1 MFPTLCAKFDM
12 STKVILRGCY
22 YYQLMLLAAK
32 VSLDTII
39 KEVNEL
45 KTGMQNT
52 TKEYETHKQDV
63 LGHFLA
69 EAGNKVDMLGTF
81 LVRFRISELKVWA
94 LNVTFQMPMLRRLR
108 KHIVKLSPTL
118 VKRPRPCLPKLSS
131 PCLTGSSRRTP
142 RPRTTWKSGIY
153 FNRKISK
160 SDKR

>member
-1 MFPTLCAKFDM
+1 
-12 STKVILRGCY
+12 
-22 YYQLMLLAAK
+22 MLLAAK

-69 EAGNKVDMLGTF
+69 EAGNKVDMLGKF

-94 LNVTFQMPMLRRLR
+94 P
-108 KHIVKLSPTL
+108 
-118 VKRPRPCLPKLSS
+118 
-131 PCLTGSSRRTP
+131 
-142 RPRTTWKSGIY
+142 
-153 FNRKISK
+153 
-160 SDKR
+160 